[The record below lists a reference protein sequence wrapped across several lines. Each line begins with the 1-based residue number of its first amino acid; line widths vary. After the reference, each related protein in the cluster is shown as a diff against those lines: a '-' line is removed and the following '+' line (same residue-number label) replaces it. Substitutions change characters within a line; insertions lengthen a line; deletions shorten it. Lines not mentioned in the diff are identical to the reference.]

1 MTVPPDVFHDTLDY
15 GERHGVANLNY
26 ADAANRIAGTN
37 EGSATVLSA
46 ANVGQYADQL
56 DDNST
61 WKLTNHSPITWVGVS
76 NNPDIDEVYHN
87 GTPST
92 DHVVDVDE
100 GKVVWR
106 VSDTYGHRIET
117 EAAGADVGFT
127 DDDCEEVDMSSW
139 TIDSGSAAK
148 DLSNQRSGSRCIT
161 FDGLISHP
169 NVFTIGV
176 EQTFGIWIKV
186 TTGDAS
192 SYALYV
198 GNGTGGNV
206 AEFLLQTPTPDSTYR
221 YYSVTFTPTDTPLEV
236 QIGYI

>member
-1 MTVPPDVFHDTLDY
+1 MTVPPDVFHRTLAY

-37 EGSATVLSA
+37 EGSGTVLSA

-61 WKLTNHSPITWVGVS
+61 WKLTNHSPITWISVS
-76 NNPDIDEVYHN
+76 GSDHDLDAVYHN

-161 FDGLISHP
+161 LDGLISKA

-176 EQTFGIWIKV
+176 EQTFGIWVKMATSGPTAV
-186 TTGDAS
+186 
-192 SYALYV
+192 ALIIS
-198 GNGTGGNV
+198 NGTGGQV
-206 AEFLLQTPTPDSTYR
+206 ASFPAILDDAYH
-221 YYSVTFTPTDTPLEV
+221 YYSVTFTPTDTVLE
-236 QIGYI
+236 IETLYA